1 VAQRDAL
8 SSLLQPQVLHDDD
21 DKPIPTSIVN
31 IVDNTVLYFIRSSYG
46 TGIIILQVAGAQSHF
61 GALNVKFFNSRRF
74 ILTVESS

>member
-46 TGIIILQVAGAQSHF
+46 TGIITSCKLLAPS
-61 GALNVKFFNSRRF
+61 
-74 ILTVESS
+74 LTLEH